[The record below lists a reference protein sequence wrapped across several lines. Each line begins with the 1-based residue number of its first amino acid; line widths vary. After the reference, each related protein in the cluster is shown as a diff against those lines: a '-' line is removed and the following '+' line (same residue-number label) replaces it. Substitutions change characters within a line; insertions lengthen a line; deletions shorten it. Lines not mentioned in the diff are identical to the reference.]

1 MPTHPLLERLRQL
14 AQRGPIVVAHRG
26 DSRNHPE
33 NTLAAF
39 HAAMLAGVRMQEFD
53 VRQTRDGVLVCLHDD
68 GLDRTTDASVRLG
81 PGAAVAQVDLEVLQQ
96 LDAGRWRG
104 PEHAGARVPTLREAL
119 AAMLPACVP
128 MVERKAGTPDACITD
143 LAAAGAADAAIL
155 QAFDWA
161 FLAAVHE
168 QAPQMALAA
177 LGPTTAFPSLSD
189 EAIAAAAACGAGMLH
204 WQASALRCGDVQRV
218 HRAGLLLCT
227 YTTDD
232 PIGWAGHA
240 ALGIDAFCTN
250 DPAGALAALGAHQAA
265 GPSDQ

>member
-1 MPTHPLLERLRQL
+1 MPTHPLFERLRQL

-68 GLDRTTDASVRLG
+68 SLDRTTDAPDHLG
-81 PGAAVAQVDLEVLQQ
+81 PGVLVAQVDLATVQQ
-96 LDAGRWRG
+96 LDAGQWCG
-104 PEHAGARVPTLREAL
+104 AEHSGARVPTLRQAL

-128 MVERKAGTPDACITD
+128 MVERKAGTPNACVAE
-143 LAAAGAADAAIL
+143 LAAAGAAEDAIL
-155 QAFDWA
+155 QAFDWT
-161 FLAAVHE
+161 FLAAVHR
-168 QAPQMALAA
+168 QAPHVALAA
-177 LGPTTAFPSLSD
+177 LGPTTAFPGLSD
-189 EAIAAAAACGAGMLH
+189 AAIAAAAACGVGMLH
-204 WQASALRCGDVQRV
+204 WQASALCRDDVQRV

-250 DPAGALAALGAHQAA
+250 DPVGALAAFGAHRNA
-265 GPSDQ
+265 GPGDQ